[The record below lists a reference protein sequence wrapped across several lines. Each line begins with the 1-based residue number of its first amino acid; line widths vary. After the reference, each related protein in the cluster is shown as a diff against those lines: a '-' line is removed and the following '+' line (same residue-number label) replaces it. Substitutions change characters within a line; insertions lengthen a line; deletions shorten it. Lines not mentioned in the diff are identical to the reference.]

1 MDISNFNRNLN
12 IMKTQK
18 IDKKQVSVKNLT
30 VCLNTYKNLSNF
42 FTNLSKIAKIYVK
55 KFGYFKKLLYFCN
68 IKLTQKI

>member
-18 IDKKQVSVKNLT
+18 TNKKQVGVKNLT

-42 FTNLSKIAKIYVK
+42 FTNLSKTAKIYVK
-55 KFGYFKKLLYFCN
+55 KFVFSKKVLYLCI
-68 IKLTQKI
+68 IKLTPKI

>member
-18 IDKKQVSVKNLT
+18 TYKKQVSVKNLT

-42 FTNLSKIAKIYVK
+42 FTNLSKIAKNDRK
-55 KFGYFKKLLYFCN
+55 KFVFSKKVLYLCI
-68 IKLTQKI
+68 IKLTPKI

>member
-18 IDKKQVSVKNLT
+18 TYKKQVSVKNLT

-42 FTNLSKIAKIYVK
+42 FTNLSKIAKNDRK
-55 KFGYFKKLLYFCN
+55 KFVFSKKVLYLCI